1 MMSQTVICCNHDNI
15 MISWR
20 PLAGRQSSSLSKL
33 VDLAGP
39 LPLSDLW
46 RVYTR
51 SPLAQWSPLLSKSC
65 WTACTREEETGAR
78 EDGEF
83 ANTAHFNLIISAAT
97 DE

>member
-1 MMSQTVICCNHDNI
+1 M
-15 MISWR
+15 
-20 PLAGRQSSSLSKL
+20 
-33 VDLAGP
+33 DLAGP

-65 WTACTREEETGAR
+65 WTACTREEETVAT

-83 ANTAHFNLIISAAT
+83 ANSAHFSFISAAIGKWRFLKSRKMT
-97 DE
+97 PAIAVF